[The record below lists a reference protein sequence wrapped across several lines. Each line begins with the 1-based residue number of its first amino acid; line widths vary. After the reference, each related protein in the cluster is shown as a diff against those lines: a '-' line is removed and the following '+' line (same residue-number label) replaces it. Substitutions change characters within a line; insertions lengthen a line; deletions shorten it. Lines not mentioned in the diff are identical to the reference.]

1 MTSNARPMPGVALT
15 RKNSKPF
22 RLIFTDDY
30 QIPWTL
36 TTFMSHMGDERTV
49 PNALLWGFRFNFK
62 PHERL
67 EFGITRLAQW
77 AGDGRPSG
85 FSTFWDVL
93 LGRDNCGVNV
103 DCSDNQEPGNQQAG
117 YDFRLSLP
125 FMGHN
130 IGIYGQS
137 FAEDGSGSS
146 TKFWTK
152 ARPQGGIDTTVT
164 LFNRPTLMF
173 LEYTD
178 TFAFCGDGRERGIG
192 NCYYEH
198 SLYKTGLRYKGRV
211 IGNIYDNDATSFV
224 FGMISQLYNDAS
236 WQWKLRYVEL
246 NQDNS
251 DRYPGEPNGNS
262 LTEISE
268 DIIMLSGKYQRI
280 HGRWKFAVG
289 GNASHSKF
297 IDKKNDNNFAAFF
310 DVEYLL

>member
-1 MTSNARPMPGVALT
+1 
-15 RKNSKPF
+15 
-22 RLIFTDDY
+22 
-30 QIPWTL
+30 
-36 TTFMSHMGDERTV
+36 
-49 PNALLWGFRFNFK
+49 
-62 PHERL
+62 
-67 EFGITRLAQW
+67 
-77 AGDGRPSG
+77 
-85 FSTFWDVL
+85 
-93 LGRDNCGVNV
+93 
-103 DCSDNQEPGNQQAG
+103 
-117 YDFRLSLP
+117 
-125 FMGHN
+125 
-130 IGIYGQS
+130 
-137 FAEDGSGSS
+137 
-146 TKFWTK
+146 
-152 ARPQGGIDTTVT
+152 
-164 LFNRPTLMF
+164 LMF